1 MPEAEIRKALK
12 SDLKDVEY
20 ICRMTAGPL
29 SRENELVGKIIAKTY
44 STYYIEEECG
54 NCFVLASGEKAVGY
68 ILSSLDA
75 GVFKKVYR
83 KKYVPQIFSLSKKDG
98 VLAWLL
104 PIPYMFFK
112 KNYPAHMH
120 IDILPG
126 FQGLTGTRPCRR
138 LPLSRALVSRRTGI
152 ASCGRSVC
160 AKVRFGTKHP
170 VIEKTKSSHQRVICS
185 KCREV
190 RGDIIHIVDHSP
202 LRGRLPLRRIQS
214 SWYPDDRKGC

>member
-20 ICRMTAGPL
+20 ICRITAGPL

-126 FQGLTGTRPCRR
+126 FQGSGN
-138 LPLSRALVSRRTGI
+138 
-152 ASCGRSVC
+152 
-160 AKVRFGTKHP
+160 GTKL
-170 VIEKTKSSHQRVICS
+170 VETLLSELKSRGIRGVCLCVGSDNARAIAFYKKRGFKILLKTPGGIYMGQK
-185 KCREV
+185 
-190 RGDIIHIVDHSP
+190 
-202 LRGRLPLRRIQS
+202 L
-214 SWYPDDRKGC
+214 

>member
-75 GVFKKVYR
+75 GVFKRYTEKNTFR
-83 KKYVPQIFSLSKKDG
+83 R
-98 VLAWLL
+98 
-104 PIPYMFFK
+104 FF
-112 KNYPAHMH
+112 
-120 IDILPG
+120 L
-126 FQGLTGTRPCRR
+126 
-138 LPLSRALVSRRTGI
+138 
-152 ASCGRSVC
+152 
-160 AKVRFGTKHP
+160 
-170 VIEKTKSSHQRVICS
+170 
-185 KCREV
+185 
-190 RGDIIHIVDHSP
+190 
-202 LRGRLPLRRIQS
+202 
-214 SWYPDDRKGC
+214 